1 MSRPERSEDKMRDQ
15 KGVPSDGR
23 PKTLRK
29 VQVDRVARDGDDL
42 EAQVREPRLE
52 TADLVARVARLHFE
66 FGLTHQ
72 ETADSLGLS
81 RVKVTRMVKQAR
93 LSGLVKI
100 TIASNA
106 SPFAELEQEMMGRF
120 GLNEVIVVPSPTAD
134 AGNTRSLLALGTL
147 SYITRILR
155 DDMTVAVGL
164 SRTIG
169 ETARLA
175 LAETQVRRST
185 VFVSLVGALR
195 EGGGDSPFGASALL
209 AQAFGGAVEHLHA
222 PIIVRSEAVAQELM
236 RDPAIA
242 QSLERAAKADV
253 LLAGVGGRVDRIDL
267 SGQGYL
273 EPQEWE
279 ELGAAGMVGDMC
291 ARFFDKAGQAVEHDV
306 SSRVIGLTLDQ
317 LKAIPTRLVVAG
329 GASKRVA
336 VRAVLRGRLATVLV
350 TDFKTAE
357 DLLRT
362 E

>member
-1 MSRPERSEDKMRDQ
+1 MVRNGEGIEERVSGHK
-15 KGVPSDGR
+15 
-23 PKTLRK
+23 
-29 VQVDRVARDGDDL
+29 
-42 EAQVREPRLE
+42 VREPRIE
-52 TADLVARVARLHFE
+52 ASDLVARVARLHFE

-93 LSGLVKI
+93 QSGLVKI
-100 TIASNA
+100 TIASDA
-106 SPFAELEQEMMGRF
+106 SPYAELEQEMMERF
-120 GLNEVIVVPSPTAD
+120 GLTEVIIVPSPSAD
-134 AGNTRSLLALGTL
+134 AGNLRSLLALGTV

-169 ETARLA
+169 EAARLA
-175 LAETQVRRST
+175 AAGTQVRRST
-185 VFVSLVGALR
+185 AFVSLVGSLR
-195 EGGGDSPFGASALL
+195 EGGAGSDSPFGASAIL
-209 AQAFGGAVEHLHA
+209 AQAFGGSVEHLNA
-222 PIIVRSEAVAQELM
+222 PIIVRSEAVALELM

-273 EPQEWE
+273 EPHEWE

-291 ARFFDKAGQAVEHDV
+291 ARYFDKDGRTVQHDV
-306 SSRVIGLTLDQ
+306 SSRVIGLTMEQ
-317 LKAIPTRLVVAG
+317 LQKIPTRLIVAG

-336 VRAVLRGRLATVLV
+336 VRAVLRGHLATVLV
-350 TDFKTAE
+350 TDFKTAQG
-357 DLLRT
+357 LLKK

>member
-1 MSRPERSEDKMRDQ
+1 MVRE
-15 KGVPSDGR
+15 
-23 PKTLRK
+23 
-29 VQVDRVARDGDDL
+29 GDDL

-52 TADLVARVARLHFE
+52 AADLVARVARLHFE

-100 TIASNA
+100 TIASDA
-106 SPFAELEQEMMGRF
+106 SPFAELEQEMMERF
-120 GLNEVIVVPSPTAD
+120 GLNEVIVVPSSSVD
-134 AGNTRSLLALGTL
+134 AGNMRSLLALGTL

-169 ETARLA
+169 EAARLA
-175 LAETQVRRST
+175 LAGSQVRRST

-195 EGGGDSPFGASALL
+195 EGGVGGDSSFGASALL

-222 PIIVRSEAVAQELM
+222 PIIVRSEAVAEELM

-242 QSLERAAKADV
+242 QSLVRAAQADV

-273 EPQEWE
+273 EPHEWE

-291 ARFFDKAGQAVEHDV
+291 ARFFDKGGNAVEHDV
-306 SSRVIGLTLDQ
+306 SSRVIGLTLEQ
-317 LKAIPTRLVVAG
+317 LKEIPTRLIVAG
-329 GASKRVA
+329 GPSKRVA
-336 VRAVLRGRLATVLV
+336 VRAVLRGHLATVLV

-357 DLLRT
+357 NLLRT

>member
-1 MSRPERSEDKMRDQ
+1 M
-15 KGVPSDGR
+15 
-23 PKTLRK
+23 T
-29 VQVDRVARDGDDL
+29 RDGEGIEGRVSDHKVKEPHL
-42 EAQVREPRLE
+42 EAS
-52 TADLVARVARLHFE
+52 DLVARVARLHFE

-93 LSGLVKI
+93 QSGLVKI
-100 TIASNA
+100 TIASDA
-106 SPFAELEQEMMGRF
+106 SPYAELEQEMMERF
-120 GLNEVIVVPSPTAD
+120 GLTEVIVVPSPSAD
-134 AGNTRSLLALGTL
+134 AGNMRSLLALGTV

-169 ETARLA
+169 EAARLA
-175 LAETQVRRST
+175 AAGAQMRRST
-185 VFVSLVGALR
+185 AFVSLVGALR
-195 EGGGDSPFGASALL
+195 EGGVGDSPFGASAVL
-209 AQAFGGAVEHLHA
+209 AEAFGGSVEHLHA
-222 PIIVRSEAVAQELM
+222 PIIVRSEAVALELM

-273 EPQEWE
+273 EPHEWE

-291 ARFFDKAGQAVEHDV
+291 ARFFDKDGRTVQHDV
-306 SSRVIGLTLDQ
+306 SSRVIGLTLEQ
-317 LKAIPTRLVVAG
+317 LLKIPTRLVVAG
-329 GASKRVA
+329 GASKRAA
-336 VRAVLRGRLATVLV
+336 VRAVLRGHLATVLV
-350 TDFKTAE
+350 TDYKTAE
-357 DLLRT
+357 DLLKK

>member
-1 MSRPERSEDKMRDQ
+1 VVRE
-15 KGVPSDGR
+15 
-23 PKTLRK
+23 
-29 VQVDRVARDGDDL
+29 GDDL

-52 TADLVARVARLHFE
+52 AADLVARVARLHFE

-100 TIASNA
+100 TIASDA
-106 SPFAELEQEMMGRF
+106 SPFAELEQEMMERF
-120 GLNEVIVVPSPTAD
+120 GLNEVIVVPSSSVD
-134 AGNTRSLLALGTL
+134 AGNMRSLLALGTL

-169 ETARLA
+169 EAARLA
-175 LAETQVRRST
+175 LAGSQVRRST

-195 EGGGDSPFGASALL
+195 EGGVGGDSSFGASALL

-222 PIIVRSEAVAQELM
+222 PIIVRSEAVAEELM

-242 QSLERAAKADV
+242 QSLVRAAQADV

-273 EPQEWE
+273 EPHEWE

-291 ARFFDKAGQAVEHDV
+291 ARFFDKGGNAVEHDV
-306 SSRVIGLTLDQ
+306 SSRVIGLTLEQ
-317 LKAIPTRLVVAG
+317 LKEIPTRLIVAG
-329 GASKRVA
+329 GPSKRVA
-336 VRAVLRGRLATVLV
+336 VRAVLRGHLATVLV

-357 DLLRT
+357 NLLRT